1 MINVSKLNKTYDRY
15 TKNANHVLHDISF
28 ELPNTGFVCI
38 LGQSGCGKTSLL
50 NAIGGLD
57 NFDNGSIGTENVKVE
72 KYGTKQME
80 IERNENF
87 GYIFQNYYL
96 LQNHSVAYNI
106 YLGMHSLKISHKE
119 KLARIKE
126 VLKEVDMPNYGKRIV
141 GELSGGQQQRVAI
154 ARALARRP
162 RVIFADEP
170 TGNLDETNTMNICTL
185 LRRISKTSLVVM
197 VTHEENIAYFFA
209 DRIIRMKDGSIV
221 SDEEDWKRNDMS
233 VAGKNVVYA
242 GDLKDSKTE
251 VGKDITIRVL
261 SDETSQP
268 TDITIVALKDRI
280 IIKTADK
287 RLINCSNGNDDVKII
302 EGSKPVLSLESIDR
316 QDEIVPEKIEE
327 TPSNLK
333 AEKHKRFGMK
343 FKEILNLAR
352 KKDPKRIAIRVFL
365 VVLAVLMII
374 NVGDFARIAQ
384 IKPSEFAYTDPNV
397 VSVRFMRQDGLE
409 PALYSLQDIS
419 IEAVDYL
426 RSQGLDFDIIPAPS
440 DQPYYKEETFLQT
453 GSCKVAVAAYCTVF
467 LDRFNPSDLVYGRMP
482 ENVGEVVV
490 DKLVLE
496 RTLAEQ
502 GILQNSIPNVQY
514 FLDKSFTYSRGREI
528 KIVGIS
534 DVNSPNIYM
543 SKSLALN
550 LGNQIGSPVLTLDEV
565 RKLYTDPDM
574 LAKFDVQL
582 ANNECVYIGQTL
594 AVEYQHPIGSA
605 VRLNNRL
612 EFRVVDNAIDK
623 KTQFNLVVSPEGR
636 EEMLKYCVDVNE
648 STNIYCADKQA
659 FKDVIARG
667 LPHEFDNKL
676 TIVVTDNSE
685 LEREAYTNMV
695 RERVNARVIVT
706 VTVAFLLL
714 VMLYM
719 LQRSVIRSRIELV
732 SVYRLLGVPKRELV
746 DMFMAESALLLLV
759 FVIPFALATWGV
771 VALLAY
777 LGIAANVFNLTWY
790 WVLAAI
796 GFIGVYFELVTVL
809 PLIALIKR
817 PPAKLATKYDF

>member
-1 MINVSKLNKTYDRY
+1 MINVSKLNKTYDRH

-57 NFDNGSIGTENVKVE
+57 KFDNGSIGTENVKVE

-80 IERNENF
+80 AERNENF

-126 VLKEVDMPNYGKRIV
+126 VLREVDMANYGKRIV

-209 DRIIRMKDGSIV
+209 DRIIRMKDGNII
-221 SDEEDWKRNDMS
+221 SDEADWQRNDMS
-233 VAGKNVVYA
+233 VASKNVVYA
-242 GDLKDSKTE
+242 GDLADNKTQL
-251 VGKDITIRVL
+251 GNDITIRVL

-302 EGSKPVLSLESIDR
+302 EGSKPVLSLENIDR
-316 QDEIVPEKIEE
+316 QDEIAAYKPQEAQSD
-327 TPSNLK
+327 PK
-333 AEKHKRFGMK
+333 AEKHKQFGMK
-343 FKEILNLAR
+343 FKEIFNLAR

-365 VVLAVLMII
+365 MVLAVLMIV
-374 NVGDFARIAQ
+374 NVGDFARIAE
-384 IKPSEFAYTDPNV
+384 IKPSEFVHTDPNV
-397 VSVRFMRQDGLE
+397 VSVRFMRQEGLE
-409 PALYSLQDIS
+409 PDLFSLQNIS
-419 IEAVDYL
+419 VEAVDYL
-426 RSQGLDFDIIPAPS
+426 KSQGLDFDIIPAPS
-440 DQPYYKEETFLQT
+440 DQPNYKEETFLQT
-453 GSCKVAVAAYCTVF
+453 GSCKVSVAEYCTVYI
-467 LDRFNPSDLVYGRMP
+467 DRFDESKLIFGRMP
-482 ENVGEVVV
+482 ETIDEVVV

-496 RTLAEQ
+496 RTLAEK

-514 FLDKSFTYSRGREI
+514 FLGKSFTYSRGREI

-534 DVNSPNIYM
+534 DVDSPNIYM

-550 LGNQIGSPVLTLDEV
+550 LGNLIGKPIATLDEI
-565 RKLYTDPDM
+565 
-574 LAKFDVQL
+574 LAVYPNLAGEDALKVQL

-594 AVEYQHPIGSA
+594 AVEYQYPVGAH
-605 VRLNNRL
+605 VKLNNRL
-612 EFRVVDNAIDK
+612 EFEVASNLIYKSTQYNMVVTD
-623 KTQFNLVVSPEGR
+623 EGR
-636 EEMLKYCVDVNE
+636 EEMLKYCVE
-648 STNIYCADKQA
+648 EFTNVYCADKQA

-667 LPHEFDNKL
+667 LPQQFDNKL
-676 TIVVTDNSE
+676 KIVVTDNSE
-685 LEREAYTNMV
+685 LEREEYTNMV

-759 FVIPFALATWGV
+759 FVLPFALATWGII
-771 VALLAY
+771 ALLSY
-777 LGIAANVFNLTWY
+777 LGIGAGVFNLTWY

-796 GFIGVYFELVTVL
+796 GFVSVYFELVTVL
-809 PLIALIKR
+809 PLVALIKR

>member
-1 MINVSKLNKTYDRY
+1 MINVKNLNKTYDRY

-28 ELPNTGFVCI
+28 ELPSTGFVCI

-57 NFDNGSIGTENVKVE
+57 NFDNGSIGTENVKAE

-80 IERNENF
+80 AERNENF

-119 KLARIKE
+119 KLERIKE
-126 VLKEVDMPNYGKRIV
+126 VLKEVDMANYGKRIV

-162 RVIFADEP
+162 RIIFADEP
-170 TGNLDETNTMNICTL
+170 TGNLDEANTMNICTL

-209 DRIIRMKDGSIV
+209 DRIIRMKDGNII
-221 SDEEDWKRNDMS
+221 SDEADWQRNGMS
-233 VAGKNVVYA
+233 VASKNVVYT
-242 GDLKDSKTE
+242 GDLQDEKAE
-251 VGKDITIRVL
+251 LGNDITIRVL
-261 SDETSQP
+261 SEDSSQP

-280 IIKTADK
+280 VIKTSDK
-287 RLINCSNGNDDVKII
+287 RLINCSNGNDEIRII
-302 EGSKPVLSLESIDR
+302 EGAKPVLSLETIDR
-316 QDEIVPEKIEE
+316 QDETEVEKPQE
-327 TPSNLK
+327 TPSDPK
-333 AEKHKRFGMK
+333 AEKHKQFGMK
-343 FKEILNLAR
+343 FKEIFNLAR

-374 NVGDFARIAQ
+374 NVGDFARIAE
-384 IKPSEFAYTDPNV
+384 IKPSEFAHTDSNV
-397 VSVRFMRQDGLE
+397 LSVRFLREDGIDAELF
-409 PALYSLQDIS
+409 ALKDLS
-419 IEAVDYL
+419 IEAIKYL
-426 RSQGLDFDIIPAPS
+426 KSQGLDFDVIPAPS
-440 DQPYYKEETFLQT
+440 DQPNYKEETFLQT
-453 GSCKVAVAAYCTVF
+453 GSCKVEVAEYCTVF
-467 LDRFNPSDLVYGRMP
+467 LERFNSSNLIFGRIP
-482 ENVGEVVV
+482 EKMDEVVV

-496 RTLAEQ
+496 RTMEEK

-514 FLDKSFTYSRGREI
+514 FLGKSFTYSRGREI

-534 DVNSPNIYM
+534 DVGSPNIYM

-550 LGNQIGSPVLTLDEV
+550 LGNFIGTPIATLDEFV
-565 RKLYTDPDM
+565 TLYLDVEIDVDALKT
-574 LAKFDVQL
+574 LAI
-582 ANNECVYIGQTL
+582 NECLYVGQTI
-594 AVEYQHPIGSA
+594 AVEYRNPVGST

-612 EFRVVDNAIDK
+612 ELTVAANYVYRPTTINI
-623 KTQFNLVVSPEGR
+623 VVSDAGR
-636 EEMLKYCVDVNE
+636 EEMLNNCVEEYINV
-648 STNIYCADKQA
+648 YCADKQA
-659 FKDVIARG
+659 FKNVVANG
-667 LPHEFDNKL
+667 LPQQFDNKL
-676 TIVVTDNSE
+676 KLAITDNSQ
-685 LEREAYTNMV
+685 LEREEYTKMV

-714 VMLYM
+714 VMLYL

-777 LGIAANVFNLTWY
+777 LGIAANVFSLTWY

-796 GFIGVYFELVTVL
+796 GFVSVYFELVTVL
-809 PLIALIKR
+809 PLVALINR